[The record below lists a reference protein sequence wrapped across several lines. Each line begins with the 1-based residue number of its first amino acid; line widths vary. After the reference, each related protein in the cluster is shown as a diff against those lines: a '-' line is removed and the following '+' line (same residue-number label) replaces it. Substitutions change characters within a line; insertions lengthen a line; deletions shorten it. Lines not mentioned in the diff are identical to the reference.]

1 MALSDKTVEATL
13 VSCEVCLEQPG
24 NGIGGKHRRRTKR
37 EHYRRR
43 LLAEEQEVLT
53 RLERA
58 VASVSEPGD
67 GVPHDTADES
77 SSRELKYRQLAQAEA
92 ARSLLNQVRNALD
105 RIENGTFGR
114 CAEDGE
120 PIEDARLEAV
130 PWAAYCERHDR
141 RRSST
146 M

>member
-1 MALSDKTVEATL
+1 MNL
-13 VSCEVCLEQPG
+13 
-24 NGIGGKHRRRTKR
+24 
-37 EHYRRR
+37 EHYRQR
-43 LLAEEQEVLT
+43 LLAEERQALT

-58 VASVSEPGD
+58 VASVSEPSD

-77 SSRELKYRQLAQAEA
+77 SSGELRYRQLAQTEA
-92 ARSLLNQVRNALD
+92 ARSLLNQVRDALD

-120 PIEDARLEAV
+120 PIEEARLEAV

-146 M
+146 MHATESL